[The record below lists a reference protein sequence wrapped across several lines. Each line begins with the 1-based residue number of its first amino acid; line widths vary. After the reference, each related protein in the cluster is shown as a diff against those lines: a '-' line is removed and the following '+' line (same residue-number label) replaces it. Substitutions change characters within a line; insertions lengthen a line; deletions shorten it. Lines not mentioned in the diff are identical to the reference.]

1 MSNDK
6 NKEAKLLALGYMTV
20 AKLPK
25 RKTISVV
32 TITAMHTHS
41 QEHYDEMIA
50 LHKRLNDVKAKC
62 KKRNIR
68 FSITAF
74 ATEAVKKA
82 LTELEQAVN

>member
-20 AKLPK
+20 AKSPK

-41 QEHYDEMIA
+41 QERYDELIA
-50 LHKRLNDVKAKC
+50 LQKRLSDVKEKC

-68 FSITAF
+68 FSVTQF
-74 ATEAVKKA
+74 AYEAVMKS
-82 LTELEQAVN
+82 LTELEQAIN